1 MLIGNQLSVK
11 IKHKTLLDNIDFYVK
26 PNEIV
31 VIIGPNGA
39 GKSSLMKA
47 LSGDLPLSGG
57 TVNINQRELNEYS
70 LLELAKLRA
79 VLTQSYELDFPFTVN
94 EVVDMA
100 HFSHQEQCTQATLKQ
115 FSNDAMKAVGITHL
129 AQQCFTQ
136 LSGGEKQRTQLA
148 RVLCQLQPSLTQQKN
163 AYLLIDEPT
172 ASLDLYHQYEVMNQ
186 AVTTAKQGAG
196 VVAVL
201 HDLSLAASFADR
213 IYMLDKGKVVA
224 HGSPEEVLTQRHLSN
239 VYNIN
244 AKLQTD
250 IEDVLPHIMVAEKTL
265 TNI

>member
-26 PNEIV
+26 PHEIV

-47 LSGDLPLSGG
+47 LSGDLPLSDG

-100 HFSHQEQCTQATLKQ
+100 HFSHQEQCTQATSKQ
-115 FSNDAMKAVGITHL
+115 
-129 AQQCFTQ
+129 
-136 LSGGEKQRTQLA
+136 
-148 RVLCQLQPSLTQQKN
+148 
-163 AYLLIDEPT
+163 
-172 ASLDLYHQYEVMNQ
+172 
-186 AVTTAKQGAG
+186 
-196 VVAVL
+196 
-201 HDLSLAASFADR
+201 
-213 IYMLDKGKVVA
+213 
-224 HGSPEEVLTQRHLSN
+224 
-239 VYNIN
+239 
-244 AKLQTD
+244 
-250 IEDVLPHIMVAEKTL
+250 
-265 TNI
+265 